1 MKKNITYSDIA
12 KYTNLSTATISRYF
26 NSPETLTQASIQKI
40 EKALSGERVK
50 IPKGN
55 KVIIGA
61 DKLAHHIRN
70 GFIQPLAE
78 GLIVEG
84 YDTAGIAEYLYIVL
98 RNHLPIDEMMEGYE
112 ITKQEVI
119 DEIECALDE
128 IF

>member
-1 MKKNITYSDIA
+1 MVDYKIGQILT
-12 KYTNLSTATISRYF
+12 ST
-26 NSPETLTQASIQKI
+26 EEVEI
-40 EKALSGERVK
+40 EKALSGEKVI

-78 GLIVEG
+78 GSTVEG
-84 YDTAGIAEYLYIVL
+84 YDVTGIAEYLYIVL
-98 RNHLPIDEMMEGYE
+98 INHLPIDEMMEDYE
-112 ITKQEVI
+112 VTKQEVI

-128 IF
+128 IL

>member
-1 MKKNITYSDIA
+1 MADYKIGQILT
-12 KYTNLSTATISRYF
+12 ST
-26 NSPETLTQASIQKI
+26 EDVEI
-40 EKALSGERVK
+40 EKALSGEKVK

-55 KVIIGA
+55 NIGA
-61 DKLAHHIRN
+61 DKFAHHIRN

-78 GLIVEG
+78 GLTVEG
-84 YDTAGIAEYLYIVL
+84 YDTTGIAEYLYIVL

-128 IF
+128 IL